1 MMIPAYAKLN
11 WFLKIQGRRPDGYH
25 DLVMINQR
33 IDLHDDVHLAHDA
46 QISLQMDG
54 AESSEISGN
63 LAELAARRL
72 AVDSGYS
79 AGARIRLVKRIPIGA
94 GLGGG
99 SADAA
104 AVLRG
109 LNQLWGLGLGMETLS
124 QIGLSLGADVPY
136 CLQEQPALVS
146 GIGDIVQPVA
156 PFPAHWL
163 VLLKPEQGLSTRDVF
178 SRTQQSDLPPRKD
191 HHKALKALQ
200 AGDIVALREHTAN
213 DLQPAAL
220 DLLPQIGELLG
231 LLNEHGA
238 LFSQMSGAGSCV
250 YGVFSDEDAA
260 RSAHE
265 NLKNRHFSRFIC
277 RTI

>member
-11 WFLKIQGRRPDGYH
+11 WFLQIQGRRPDGYH
-25 DLVMINQR
+25 DLVMLNQR

-46 QISLQMDG
+46 QISLQLDG
-54 AESSEISGN
+54 TGSSEISGN

-72 AVDSGYS
+72 AADSGYFS
-79 AGARIRLVKRIPIGA
+79 GARIRLVKRIPIGA

-109 LNQLWGLGLGMETLS
+109 LNKLWKLGLGMDALS

-136 CLQEQPALVS
+136 CLQERPALVS
-146 GIGDIVQPVA
+146 GIGEIVQPVA
-156 PFPAHWL
+156 SFSAYWL
-163 VLLKPEQGLSTRDVF
+163 VLLKPEQGLSTKDVF
-178 SRTQQSDLPPRKD
+178 SHTRQSDLPPRKD
-191 HHKALKALQ
+191 HHAALNALQ
-200 AGDIVALREHTAN
+200 AGDIAALRAYTTN

-220 DLLPQIGELLG
+220 RLLPQIGELLS
-231 LLNEHGA
+231 LLNEQGA

-250 YGVFSDEDAA
+250 YGVFLDEDAA
-260 RSAHE
+260 RSAYA
-265 NLKNRHFSRFIC
+265 NLKNRSIFSVVC